1 MAAYWKSS
9 IWGGEGEPHV
19 DTFPR
24 TLVSTLDNLTALW
37 CMEGTNSRGE
47 EGEGIGPR
55 GTTALIIIDPFMDC
69 TENPVL
75 YQHLAPPYHTCKEGH
90 YLSSQMGKVK
100 VREPHKS
107 SNTKQ

>member
-1 MAAYWKSS
+1 MLK
-9 IWGGEGEPHV
+9 P
-19 DTFPR
+19 FPGHWS
-24 TLVSTLDNLTALW
+24 VLW
-37 CMEGTNSRGE
+37 ITSLHCGARKVLNSRDE

-75 YQHLAPPYHTCKEGH
+75 YHHLSPPYHTCKEGH

-100 VREPHKS
+100 VRKPHNS